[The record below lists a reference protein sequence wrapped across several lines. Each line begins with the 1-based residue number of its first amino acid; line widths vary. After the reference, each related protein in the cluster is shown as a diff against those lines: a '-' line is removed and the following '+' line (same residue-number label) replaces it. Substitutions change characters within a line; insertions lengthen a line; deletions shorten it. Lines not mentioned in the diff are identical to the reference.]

1 MPTAVF
7 SPTEAVQLGEFVI
20 QAYNLR
26 AGSGFQLPTG
36 YTLVTQIYADDLTN
50 DDPDYV
56 VFGFIARSGTDVVV
70 AIRGTEGFLEWIKD
84 FELILVPFPYAAA
97 GKVEQGFKSFYAS
110 FLTGNTAGS
119 PRVASALAKLVADG
133 SVKTL
138 RIAGHSLGSSL
149 ATMLALEL
157 AATSVS
163 PNPIVY
169 TFGSPRVGDK
179 VFAGTYDNL
188 VAESWRVANLND
200 LVPQLPP
207 QLAGYVHVDCEVPIN
222 SDDHCRQTVK
232 CWHAL
237 DTYLNTLDPT
247 VPLDV
252 GCVPGP

>member
-84 FELILVPFPYAAA
+84 FELILVPFPYAA

-119 PRVASALAKLVADG
+119 PRVASALARLVADG
-133 SVKTL
+133 
-138 RIAGHSLGSSL
+138 
-149 ATMLALEL
+149 
-157 AATSVS
+157 
-163 PNPIVY
+163 
-169 TFGSPRVGDK
+169 
-179 VFAGTYDNL
+179 
-188 VAESWRVANLND
+188 
-200 LVPQLPP
+200 
-207 QLAGYVHVDCEVPIN
+207 
-222 SDDHCRQTVK
+222 
-232 CWHAL
+232 
-237 DTYLNTLDPT
+237 
-247 VPLDV
+247 
-252 GCVPGP
+252 